1 MAALGAVLLTWV
13 LLGESS
19 PLAGY
24 FLSNVGVPNA
34 WRLLNALPFIAA
46 ALITGNPGGG
56 PVVLF
61 TVLQFIQWFVIAY
74 GVSALFSRA
83 GRRVRRTH

>member
-1 MAALGAVLLTWV
+1 LDLDHGSLT
-13 LLGESS
+13 LFSI
-19 PLAGY
+19 
-24 FLSNVGVPNA
+24 
-34 WRLLNALPFIAA
+34 LLNALPFIAA

-56 PVVLF
+56 PAVLF